1 MFKKLIVLIAL
12 FVGLAGTTVH
22 TASAAT
28 TSPKIYIDGSLLSL
42 SNQPI
47 LRNGATLIPL
57 RQVAEKLGLSVIY
70 DAKTNVITFKHPYRS
85 TNATHKIGTN
95 RVVVGNK
102 SQTFNANSVVINGVT
117 YVPIRLFQSF
127 DAKVFWDSKTNSV
140 YVYSYEYR
148 QNQLVMFASMAYDD
162 LEKYKQGTELKNVN
176 FNNLKKTN
184 GSFKNVQ
191 KYLYIYNKDSKG
203 DISTDRFAKEYAGMK
218 EWKLL
223 SYLTRADF
231 KSDSEYKS
239 MQNSGFRG
247 YAFQNVITKEVVI
260 AYRGTD
266 NQPDA
271 MTDLNIFYKRYDN
284 QKIYAHKLYENVIN
298 KCNGPTIYLVG
309 HSLGGNL
316 VQASAIWHPTYYT
329 KGYTYNALGSGVRNS
344 TSKVVNYRI
353 VGDLVSASRYHYG
366 REQFYNV
373 RAYPDN
379 FKFSAHKVFNFYGYF
394 YPSSTKY
401 FGSLAIPFNQ
411 GKPNYEWTY

>member
-12 FVGLAGTTVH
+12 FVGLAGTTMH

-95 RVVVGNK
+95 KVVVGNK

-148 QNQLVMFASMAYDD
+148 QNQLVMFANMAYDD
-162 LEKYKQGTELKNVN
+162 LEKYKQGTDLKNVN
-176 FNNLKKTN
+176 FNNLPKTN
-184 GSFKNVQ
+184 GAFKNVQ

-203 DISTDRFAKEYAGMK
+203 NISTDRFAKEYAGMK

-223 SYLTRADF
+223 TYLTRSDF
-231 KSDSEYKS
+231 TSDSDYNR
-239 MQNSGFRG
+239 MGRLGFKG
-247 YAFQNVITKEVVI
+247 YAFQNVVTKEVVI

-266 NQPDA
+266 NEPDKT
-271 MTDLNIFYKRYDN
+271 TDAAIFISNYDN
-284 QKIYAHKLYENVIN
+284 QKQYGIKLFKKVFTNYNR
-298 KCNGPTIYLVG
+298 PTIYLVG

-316 VQASAIWHPTYYT
+316 VQASAQWYPSYYT
-329 KGYTYNALGSGVRNS
+329 QAYTYNAYGTNIKNS

-353 VGDLVSASRYHYG
+353 GSDLISAIRSQYG
-366 REQFYNV
+366 RELFFNV
-373 RAYPDN
+373 RAYPDI
-379 FKFSAHKVFNFYGYF
+379 KMASHKVFNFYGYF
-394 YPSSTKY
+394 YPPSTKY
-401 FGSLAIPFNQ
+401 FGSLAIPYSK